1 MSLAQITTKSPSF
14 GTCVANNATAVTV
27 LNANVT
33 ANSLIVLTVKT
44 ASAGANNGEA
54 VVSATSPGVSFTIES
69 GAADTSTYNYFILN

>member
-14 GTCVANNATAVTV
+14 GTCVANSATAVTV

-44 ASAGANNGEA
+44 ATGANAGEA
-54 VVSATSPGVSFTIES
+54 VVSATSAGVSFTIES